1 MRGAPLVRDVAD
13 TARWVAAYRALE
25 SERPGAHF
33 HDPLARRLAGER
45 GFEIVA
51 SVPRLL
57 NEDWALTA
65 RTVLIDEIIMREV
78 ASGVDTVLDLGAG
91 LDTRPYRLALPRDLL
106 WVEVDQEPLLRE
118 KEERLEGER
127 PVCSLERVA
136 LDLSREDERRGLFA
150 RLGAT
155 RKRVL
160 VLTEGLLIYLRPED
174 VTALGREL
182 AAAGFSRWLL
192 DVGSPGLVRVFM
204 RRGRTFLDAA
214 PMRFG
219 PAEGVSFFEPLGW
232 RSLEVHSK
240 LKAAAR
246 LGRLGVLLRL
256 ASLLPDPG
264 GRNLGIVPWS
274 GVCLLERK

>member
-1 MRGAPLVRDVAD
+1 MHPVPLIRDVAD

-33 HDPLARRLAGER
+33 QDPLARRLAGDR
-45 GFEIVA
+45 GFEIV
-51 SVPRLL
+51 SSLPRLL

-65 RTVLIDEIIMREV
+65 RTVLIDGVIAREV
-78 ASGVDTVLDLGAG
+78 ASGVDTVLNLGAG

-118 KEERLEGER
+118 KERLLSGEQ
-127 PVCSLERVA
+127 PACELERVA
-136 LDLSREDERRGLFA
+136 LDLACVDERRALFE

-174 VTALGREL
+174 VAALGRDL
-182 AAAGFSRWLL
+182 AAAEFSRWLL

-204 RRGRTFLDAA
+204 RRGRNFLNEA

-219 PAEGVSFFEPLGW
+219 PAKGVDFFEPLGW
-232 RSLEVHSK
+232 TALEVHSK

-246 LGRLGVLLRL
+246 LDRLGVFLRL

-264 GRNLGIVPWS
+264 GRNLGLRPWS